1 MKNKH
6 TALMAAAPAALM
18 AAAPAALM
26 AAASAARIVAAPAA
40 LMAAALVVLA
50 CLGTSGTAAAAP
62 ADDDA
67 VYNNSLRVGAEFVFY
82 HTKSNDLTGPYLQS
96 NDIVANFKALDLQT
110 VYVGYV
116 RRVWSNFAVELA
128 LGYPPLSK
136 VEGRGSPTVGSVPY
150 AGQIVSSARWL
161 SPTAFIEYNFLSD
174 SSALRPYFGLGV
186 NYTQFYDRS
195 GTAAGNAAQGGPT
208 RISLTASVG
217 PAATA
222 GLDWHI
228 KSHWHA
234 YASYSIS
241 QVDTHITTDTVG
253 IERRA
258 HLHFGPQVLVIS
270 GGYSF

>member
-1 MKNKH
+1 MKINH
-6 TALMAAAPAALM
+6 AAL
-18 AAAPAALM
+18 
-26 AAASAARIVAAPAA
+26 I
-40 LMAAALVVLA
+40 AAALIAFA
-50 CLGTSGTAAAAP
+50 CRPGIAAAAP

-96 NDIVANFKALDLQT
+96 NGIVANFKALDLQT
-110 VYVGYV
+110 VYAGYV

-161 SPTAFIEYNFLSD
+161 SPTAFIEYNFLSN
-174 SSALRPYFGLGV
+174 SSALRPYFGLGIQ
-186 NYTQFYDRS
+186 YTAFYDRFS
-195 GTAAGNAAQGGPT
+195 TAAGNAAQGGPT
-208 RISLTASVG
+208 RISLTSSVG

-222 GLDWHI
+222 GIDWHV
-228 KSHWHA
+228 SSRWHA
-234 YASYSIS
+234 YASYTIS
-241 QVDTHITTDTVG
+241 QVDTNITTETAGV
-253 IERRA
+253 ERRA
-258 HLHFGPQVLVIS
+258 RLHFGPQVLVIS